1 MKPKEKPEPATKKQ
15 NSKFIKGVSGNP
27 AGRTPGSK
35 NKATMAALVLLRG
48 EAVALT
54 RVAINA
60 ALGGDLTALKICMER
75 LIPAAKD
82 MPTDCVLPKV
92 ETITDLPKIT
102 SGLLDAVS
110 SGNMGP
116 SEAEKI
122 VKIVSG
128 HVQALQLSEFEN
140 RLTELET
147 AAGLKKGGGK

>member
-1 MKPKEKPEPATKKQ
+1 MKAKEIPEPAIKKQ
-15 NSKFIKGVSGNP
+15 DRRFKKGVSGNP

-92 ETITDLPKIT
+92 CHLRLKVNP
-102 SGLLDAVS
+102 
-110 SGNMGP
+110 P
-116 SEAEKI
+116 S
-122 VKIVSG
+122 
-128 HVQALQLSEFEN
+128 
-140 RLTELET
+140 
-147 AAGLKKGGGK
+147 